1 VSLFPKNDMSVES
14 VMNRKLPLLGLA
26 GALCVLTASPG
37 MSQSLGYNSV
47 PITQYRGAAVPDF
60 QQITLG
66 GMPALNDSGSF
77 TIPGSGTVL
86 FRPGDRPVNVLTL
99 GSVKDLGAHNLNL
112 SRVSQL
118 TGIQLGN
125 QSLASFP
132 LLRKQS
138 VGDLV
143 NAIPGLGNLPLREV
157 QPIADLFQ
165 QSGLGG
171 LSNSSVNGLGNT
183 GGFGGVGRLG
193 ADMTVSQ
200 AVDLV
205 PGFKNEVL
213 GKLNMNGYSLLS
225 LDGISNA
232 ALGKFG
238 GAFSAQINQFIGLD
252 KIPLSKFP
260 IPLTFSG
267 VIGTVDV
274 VYGDKEAKRTNT
286 VSGSDQEGFNVAC
299 KQSSCSYIE
308 LSGIPYGK
316 QWISGKS
323 QQVSGGFG
331 TLKTLNGGKE
341 PTGRLLFGPAFKVA
355 LTKVTESQGK
365 ADFGA
370 YFRICTTMPWGEYT
384 CSPYFIGPIPFIP
397 SFREKDLILLGP

>member
-1 VSLFPKNDMSVES
+1 MK
-14 VMNRKLPLLGLA
+14 RKLPLLGLA
-26 GALCVLTASPG
+26 GALCVLTASPS

-60 QQITLG
+60 QRITLG
-66 GMPALNDSGSF
+66 GMPSLTDSGSF
-77 TIPGSGTVL
+77 TIPGSGTVS

-99 GSVKDLGAHNLNL
+99 GSIKDLGAQNLNL
-112 SRVSQL
+112 SKVSQL

-165 QSGLGG
+165 QSGLSG
-171 LSNSSVNGLGNT
+171 LSNSSASGLGNT

-200 AVDLV
+200 AAELV

-213 GKLNMNGYSLLS
+213 GKLNLNGYSLLS

-238 GAFSAQINQFIGLD
+238 DAFSAQINQFIGLD

-274 VYGDKEAKRTNT
+274 VYGEKEAKRMNT
-286 VSGSDQEGFNVAC
+286 VSGSEQEGFNVAC

-341 PTGRLLFGPAFKVA
+341 PTGRLPFGPAFKVA
-355 LTKVTESQGK
+355 LTKVTESQGT

-370 YFRICTTMPWGEYT
+370 YFRICSTMPWGEYT